1 MYCSNCGN
9 EIKEE
14 DRFCKNCGRKNEDF
28 VEVKV
33 VGDVEIFVPP
43 PPPSISFNSQ
53 SSNQQTTNQQTI
65 SQQTA
70 NQQIISQ
77 QTISQ
82 QNSVQV
88 VSEDS
93 GLVVAVKVFLI
104 LGTITTAL
112 LTRFVGLCW
121 CIPMTIYYF
130 NKVKEGQHIRAIYI
144 SCVMLFVSLI
154 GGILMLCDKEH

>member
-9 EIKEE
+9 ELKEE

-33 VGDVEIFVPP
+33 IGDVEICVPP
-43 PPPSISFNSQ
+43 PPPPISFNTQ
-53 SSNQQTTNQQTI
+53 NSNQQTT
-65 SQQTA
+65 SQQTVK
-70 NQQIISQ
+70 
-77 QTISQ
+77 Q

-93 GLVVAVKVFLI
+93 GLVVAVKVFMI

-130 NKVKEGQHIRAIYI
+130 NKVKEGQHIRAVYI